1 MGISGGSGS
10 GATSSAGGM
19 NCSSGVGDQ
28 DESSGN
34 MGISKGSGSG
44 ATSDTDGMNC
54 SSGVGDQDGASW
66 SLSSSCGHI
75 AVVVAGRRRCA
86 AVRKF
91 GTTEAGSKEKS
102 NTTLVARLSVFSLAS
117 VKV

>member
-44 ATSDTDGMNC
+44 TSSGTGGMNC
-54 SSGVGDQDGASW
+54 SSGVGDQDDASW

-75 AVVVAGRRRCA
+75 AVVVSGRRRRA
-86 AVRKF
+86 TVRKF
-91 GTTEAGSKEKS
+91 GTTQAGAQED
-102 NTTLVARLSVFSLAS
+102 TVAA
-117 VKV
+117 